1 MYVLHAH
8 WQPGTAVNQLGALCL
23 WAEKSGPHGAGE
35 KLDKRRHTSQPHPFA
50 AARPQLRDLLLR
62 LSGGEID
69 APDTAR
75 RDALLVLRLPS
86 GRTGP
91 QPSPQLIQA
100 GSFDAAAPALAPWEM
115 PMLALP
121 AAIALQFLVALP
133 TAALPQD
140 IRLGDDVSFWRTAA
154 LLALETLAQ
163 HKLQPGLQ
171 RDAGGN
177 LSARWLPVLDGPRDG
192 PRLARLVTAM
202 PPLCRAANGGD
213 PPAARELLDS
223 FLTFLVDGAMRD
235 WCHEPAGG
243 LTVANPVRDSAAHAW
258 LGALLGR
265 DARMQ
270 ISGAQA
276 QRLAT
281 SYGAWLRNLHAAG
294 DKNFR
299 VTLRLDAPPPWHD
312 SGAGGETTPPWTL
325 HYLLQARD
333 DPSLLIDA
341 QELWQPNG
349 RLLRGLKARLA
360 NPQELLLGG
369 LGFVARHCEPVRR
382 SLHEKRP
389 ALALLSSEEAFAYL
403 RHTAPLLET
412 AGFGVLVP
420 PWWNQPGA
428 RLGLHVRMQGAGSGG
443 ASGGVAR
450 GLLTME
456 NLVRYQWELAV
467 GGEPLSRDEFESLV
481 ALKSPLVQVR
491 GKWVQ
496 LDAEQVEAAIRFWQ
510 KQDRQQG
517 GGAEFGLLDAAMLAL
532 DGAAI
537 NGLPVEDVETEGWL
551 GEWIDQFTGNE
562 KLAVLPP
569 PAGLSAELRPYQAYG
584 YSWLEFQRRWG
595 IGVCLADDMGL
606 GKTIQTLAM
615 LQRVKEQHGALPAP
629 VLLVAP
635 TSVVVNWAKEAA
647 RFTPDLRTLV
657 HQGAQRMRGEEFGT
671 AAREHDIVATSYALV
686 RRDAAMLQEL
696 DWFGVI
702 LDEAQNIKNPATRQT
717 QAIRRL
723 PATFRLALT
732 GTPVENR
739 LAELWSIMHFLNP
752 GFLGSQHTFRSYF
765 ALPIERYG
773 DEQAAARLR
782 RLVSPFILRRVK
794 TDPNV
799 IQDLPDKQET
809 KEYCTLSTEQATL
822 YEAVVRESLQAIAG
836 TRDDGF
842 AGATAGAT
850 AGANDIERKGLVLA
864 MLMKLK
870 QICNHPAQFLHQIDP
885 GSEYGSAGE
894 DPLARSG
901 KLERLVELVDE
912 LLDAGDRALIF
923 SQFAEMGG
931 FLRTF
936 LQDRFGVPVL
946 FLHGGT
952 PPRKRNEMVEQF
964 QQETGGPRLF
974 VLSLKAGG
982 TGLNLT
988 RANHVFHFD
997 RWWNPAVEDQAT
1009 DRAFRIGQKQNV
1021 QVHKFV
1027 CVGTLEE
1034 KIDAM
1039 IEQKKGLARAVVGG
1053 GENWLT
1059 ELSTDEL
1066 RDLVHLRREALP

>member
-8 WQPGTAVNQLGALCL
+8 WQPSTAAPHLGALCL
-23 WAEKSGPHGAGE
+23 WGESSDAQGAGE
-35 KLDKRRHTSQPHPFA
+35 KAGRRRTPRPHPFA
-50 AARPQLRDLLLR
+50 AARPQLHDLLTR
-62 LSGGEID
+62 LSGFDVKDRSKEPRIAHD
-69 APDTAR
+69 ETMLA
-75 RDALLVLRLPS
+75 LRLPS
-86 GRTGP
+86 GRIGP
-91 QPSPQLIQA
+91 QPSPQLIHEW
-100 GSFDAAAPALAPWEM
+100 SFDAETPALSPWAM
-115 PMLALP
+115 PMLALD
-121 AAIALQFLVALP
+121 AAAALHFLVALP
-133 TAALPQD
+133 TAALPHD
-140 IRLGDDVSFWRTAA
+140 IRLGDDVGYWRTAA
-154 LLALETLAQ
+154 LLALEALAQ

-171 RDAGGN
+171 RDDAGK

-192 PRLARLVTAM
+192 PRLGRLVGAM
-202 PPLCRAANGGD
+202 PPLCRAASGEHS
-213 PPAARELLDS
+213 PSPRELLDS

-235 WCHEPAGG
+235 WCGELPAM
-243 LTVANPVRDSAAHAW
+243 LTIANTVSDPTAREW
-258 LGALLGR
+258 LGALLR
-265 DARMQ
+265 PDARVQ

-281 SYGAWLRNLHAAG
+281 SYAAWLRNLHAAG

-299 VTLRLDAPPPWHD
+299 VTLRLDAPPPWQD
-312 SGAGGETTPPWTL
+312 PAAGEEGASPWTL

-341 QELWQPNG
+341 EQLWQP
-349 RLLRGLKARLA
+349 RSTLLRGLKARLA

-369 LGFVARHCEPVRR
+369 LGFVARHSEPVRR

-389 ALALLSSEEAFAYL
+389 ARAVLSSEEAFAYM
-403 RHTAPLLET
+403 RQTAPLLET
-412 AGFGVLVP
+412 SGFGVLVP

-428 RLGLHVRMQGAGSGG
+428 RLSLRVRMQGASS
-443 ASGGVAR
+443 ASDGVAR

-456 NLVRYQWELAV
+456 NLVRYRWELAV

-510 KQDRQQG
+510 KRDEE
-517 GGAEFGLLDAAMLAL
+517 AEIGLLDAAALAL
-532 DGAAI
+532 DGAEV
-537 NGLPVEDVETEGWL
+537 NGLPVEGVETEGWL
-551 GEWIDQFTGNE
+551 GEWLDHFTGSE
-562 KLAVLPP
+562 KLSVLPP
-569 PAGLSAELRPYQAYG
+569 PARLAADLRPYQAYG

-615 LQRVKEQHGALPAP
+615 LQRVKEQAGALPAP

-657 HQGAQRMRGEEFGT
+657 HQGAQRLRGEEFAA
-671 AAREHDIVATSYALV
+671 AARQHDLVATSYALV
-686 RRDAAMLQEL
+686 RRDAALLQAI

-717 QAIRRL
+717 QAIRGL

-752 GFLGSQHTFRSYF
+752 GFLGSQHTFRTRF
-765 ALPIERYG
+765 ALPVERYG
-773 DEQAAARLR
+773 DEEAAARLR

-822 YEAVVRESLQAIAG
+822 YEAVVRESLQAIEGTLDAALGGAG
-836 TRDDGF
+836 
-842 AGATAGAT
+842 
-850 AGANDIERKGLVLA
+850 DIERKGMVLA

-870 QICNHPAQFLHQIDP
+870 QICNHPAQFLHQMGP
-885 GSEYGSAGE
+885 GGDGTIAGE

-901 KLERLVELVDE
+901 KLQRLVELVDE
-912 LLDAGDRALIF
+912 LLDAGDHALIF

-1039 IEQKKGLARAVVGG
+1039 IEQKKGLARAIVGG

-1066 RDLVHLRREALP
+1066 RDLVHLRREVLA

>member
-1 MYVLHAH
+1 
-8 WQPGTAVNQLGALCL
+8 
-23 WAEKSGPHGAGE
+23 
-35 KLDKRRHTSQPHPFA
+35 
-50 AARPQLRDLLLR
+50 
-62 LSGGEID
+62 
-69 APDTAR
+69 
-75 RDALLVLRLPS
+75 
-86 GRTGP
+86 
-91 QPSPQLIQA
+91 
-100 GSFDAAAPALAPWEM
+100 
-115 PMLALP
+115 
-121 AAIALQFLVALP
+121 
-133 TAALPQD
+133 
-140 IRLGDDVSFWRTAA
+140 
-154 LLALETLAQ
+154 
-163 HKLQPGLQ
+163 
-171 RDAGGN
+171 
-177 LSARWLPVLDGPRDG
+177 
-192 PRLARLVTAM
+192 
-202 PPLCRAANGGD
+202 
-213 PPAARELLDS
+213 
-223 FLTFLVDGAMRD
+223 
-235 WCHEPAGG
+235 
-243 LTVANPVRDSAAHAW
+243 
-258 LGALLGR
+258 
-265 DARMQ
+265 
-270 ISGAQA
+270 
-276 QRLAT
+276 
-281 SYGAWLRNLHAAG
+281 
-294 DKNFR
+294 
-299 VTLRLDAPPPWHD
+299 
-312 SGAGGETTPPWTL
+312 
-325 HYLLQARD
+325 
-333 DPSLLIDA
+333 
-341 QELWQPNG
+341 
-349 RLLRGLKARLA
+349 
-360 NPQELLLGG
+360 
-369 LGFVARHCEPVRR
+369 
-382 SLHEKRP
+382 
-389 ALALLSSEEAFAYL
+389 
-403 RHTAPLLET
+403 
-412 AGFGVLVP
+412 
-420 PWWNQPGA
+420 
-428 RLGLHVRMQGAGSGG
+428 
-443 ASGGVAR
+443 
-450 GLLTME
+450 
-456 NLVRYQWELAV
+456 
-467 GGEPLSRDEFESLV
+467 
-481 ALKSPLVQVR
+481 VR

-510 KQDRQQG
+510 KQDRQQDAG
-517 GGAEFGLLDAAMLAL
+517 TEIGLLDAAMLAL
-532 DGAAI
+532 GGAEV
-537 NGLPVEDVETEGWL
+537 NGLPVEDVEAEGWL
-551 GEWIDQFTGNE
+551 GEWLDRFTGNE
-562 KLAVLPP
+562 TLAVLPP
-569 PAGLSAELRPYQAYG
+569 PAGLSADLRPYQAYG

-615 LQRVKEQHGALPAP
+615 LQRIKEQHGALPAP

-647 RFTPDLRTLV
+647 RFTPGLRTLV
-657 HQGAQRMRGEEFGT
+657 HQGAQRVRSYEFGA
-671 AAREHDIVATSYALV
+671 AARQHDLVATSYALV
-686 RRDAAMLQEL
+686 RRDAALLQAI

-752 GFLGSQHTFRSYF
+752 GFLGSQHTFRAHF

-799 IQDLPDKQET
+799 IQDLPDKQEM

-822 YEAVVRESLQAIAG
+822 YEAVVRESLQAIEGARDSGLDGAPGGAG
-836 TRDDGF
+836 
-842 AGATAGAT
+842 
-850 AGANDIERKGLVLA
+850 DIERKGMVLA

-870 QICNHPAQFLHQIDP
+870 QICNHPAQFLHQM
-885 GSEYGSAGE
+885 GGESESGSAS
-894 DPLARSG
+894 DDLLARSG

-912 LLDAGDRALIF
+912 LLDAGDHALIF

-964 QQETGGPRLF
+964 QQEAGGPRLF

-1059 ELSTDEL
+1059 ELSTAEL
-1066 RDLVHLRREALP
+1066 RDLVHLRREVLP

>member
-1 MYVLHAH
+1 VLA
-8 WQPGTAVNQLGALCL
+8 
-23 WAEKSGPHGAGE
+23 
-35 KLDKRRHTSQPHPFA
+35 
-50 AARPQLRDLLLR
+50 
-62 LSGGEID
+62 
-69 APDTAR
+69 
-75 RDALLVLRLPS
+75 LRLPT
-86 GRTGP
+86 GRTAP
-91 QPSPQLIQA
+91 QPSPQLIHEWK
-100 GSFDAAAPALAPWEM
+100 FDEGALALLPWEM
-115 PMLALP
+115 PMLALG
-121 AAIALQFLVALP
+121 AAEALHLLVALP
-133 TAALPQD
+133 TTELPYD
-140 IRLGDDVSFWRTAA
+140 IRLGDDLYFWRTAA
-154 LLALETLAQ
+154 LLALEALAQ

-171 RDAGGN
+171 SDAAGK

-192 PRLARLVTAM
+192 PRLARLVAAM
-202 PPLCRAANGGD
+202 PPLCRAALDGD
-213 PPAARELLDS
+213 SSSGRGLLDS
-223 FLTFLVDGAMRD
+223 FLTFLVDGALRD
-235 WCHEPAGG
+235 WCGVLLPKS
-243 LTVANPVRDSAAHAW
+243 VSADATAHAW
-258 LGALLGR
+258 LSALLR
-265 DARMQ
+265 KDARVQ
-270 ISGAQA
+270 VSGAQG
-276 QRLAT
+276 QRLYA
-281 SYGAWLRNLHAAG
+281 SYRAWLRTLHAAG

-299 VTLRLDAPPPWHD
+299 VTLRLDAPAPAD
-312 SGAGGETTPPWTL
+312 GGEGPPPWTL

-341 QELWQPNG
+341 QDLWQPRNT
-349 RLLRGLKARLA
+349 LLSGLKERLH

-369 LGFVARHCEPVRR
+369 LGFAARHCEPVRH
-382 SLHEKRP
+382 SLNEKRP
-389 ALALLSSEEAFAYL
+389 AFAVLSSEEAFDYM

-412 AGFGVLVP
+412 SGFGVLVP

-428 RLGLHVRMQGAGSGG
+428 RLGLRVRMKGASAGSD
-443 ASGGVAR
+443 GVGR
-450 GLLTME
+450 GLLTMD
-456 NLVRYQWELAV
+456 NLVRYRWELAV
-467 GGEPLSRDEFESLV
+467 GGEPLSREEFESLV

-496 LDAEQVEAAIRFWQ
+496 LDAEQVEAAIRFWRELER
-510 KQDRQQG
+510 QDEE
-517 GGAEFGLLDAAMLAL
+517 AEIGLLDAAALVL
-532 DGAAI
+532 DGAQV
-537 NGLPVEDVETEGWL
+537 NGLPVEGVETEGWL
-551 GEWIDQFTGNE
+551 QEWFDHFTGNE
-562 KLAVLPP
+562 KLSVLPP
-569 PAGLSAELRPYQAYG
+569 PARLSAELRPYQAYG

-615 LQRVKEQHGALPAP
+615 LQRVKEQAGALPAP

-657 HQGAQRMRGEEFGT
+657 HQGAQRLRGEEFGA
-671 AAREHDIVATSYALV
+671 AARAHDIVATSYALV
-686 RRDAAMLQEL
+686 RRDAGMLQGI

-717 QAIRRL
+717 QAIRQL
-723 PATFRLALT
+723 PANFRLALT

-739 LAELWSIMHFLNP
+739 LTELWSIMHFLNP
-752 GFLGSQHTFRSYF
+752 GFLGSQRTFRERF

-782 RLVSPFILRRVK
+782 RLVSPFMLRRVK
-794 TDPNV
+794 TDPTV

-822 YEAVVRESLQAIAG
+822 YEAVVRESLQAIESALG
-836 TRDDGF
+836 STGE
-842 AGATAGAT
+842 
-850 AGANDIERKGLVLA
+850 IQRKGMVLA

-870 QICNHPAQFLHQIDP
+870 QICNHPAQFMHQMGA
-885 GSEYGSAGE
+885 GSSAE

-901 KLERLVELVDE
+901 KLQRLVELLDE

-931 FLRTF
+931 FLCQL
-936 LQDRFGVPVL
+936 LQDHFGVPVL

-952 PPRKRNEMVEQF
+952 PARQRNEFVERF
-964 QQETGGPRLF
+964 QQDAGGPCLF

-1039 IEQKKGLARAVVGG
+1039 IEQKKGLARTIVGS

-1059 ELSTDEL
+1059 EMSTDEL
-1066 RDLVHLRREALP
+1066 RDLVHLRREVLA

>member
-1 MYVLHAH
+1 MGRKV
-8 WQPGTAVNQLGALCL
+8 GAARC
-23 WAEKSGPHGAGE
+23 GE
-35 KLDKRRHTSQPHPFA
+35 KLDKRRRTARPHPFA
-50 AARPQLRDLLLR
+50 AARPQLRELLLR

-69 APDTAR
+69 APDSAR
-75 RDALLVLRLPS
+75 SDTLLALRLPS

-91 QPSPQLIQA
+91 QPSPQLIHEW
-100 GSFDAAAPALAPWEM
+100 SFDAGAPALAPWEM
-115 PMLALP
+115 PTMPLP
-121 AAIALQFLVALP
+121 AAPALHLLVALP
-133 TAALPQD
+133 TTALPHD
-140 IRLGDDVSFWRTAA
+140 IRLGDDVGFWRTAA

-171 RDAGGN
+171 GDAAGH

-192 PRLARLVTAM
+192 PRLARLVAAM

-213 PPAARELLDS
+213 PPSARELLDS
-223 FLTFLVDGAMRD
+223 FLTFLVDGAMRN
-235 WCHEPAGG
+235 WCGELGAR
-243 LTVANPVRDSAAHAW
+243 LTIANTVSDSVARAW
-258 LGALLGR
+258 LGALLDPG
-265 DARMQ
+265 ARVHV
-270 ISGAQA
+270 SGAQA
-276 QRLAT
+276 QRLVT

-312 SGAGGETTPPWTL
+312 SAAEGEGKPSWTL

-341 QELWQPNG
+341 QELWRP
-349 RLLRGLKARLA
+349 RSSVLRGLGARLA

-389 ALALLSSEEAFAYL
+389 AFAHLSSEEAFAYL
-403 RHTAPLLET
+403 RQTAPLLET
-412 AGFGVLVP
+412 SGFGVLVP

-428 RLGLHVRMQGAGSGG
+428 RLGLRVRMKGAGAGSD
-443 ASGGVAR
+443 GVAR

-510 KQDRQQG
+510 KQDRQQDA
-517 GGAEFGLLDAAMLAL
+517 GAEIGLLDAAMLAL
-532 DGAAI
+532 DGAEV
-537 NGLPVEDVETEGWL
+537 NGLPVEGVETEGWL
-551 GEWIDQFTGNE
+551 GEWLDRFTGNE
-562 KLAVLPP
+562 TLAVLPP

-615 LQRVKEQHGALPAP
+615 LQQVKEQAGALPAP

-647 RFTPDLRTLV
+647 RFTPGLRTLV
-657 HQGAQRMRGEEFGT
+657 HQGAQRLRGEEFGA
-671 AAREHDIVATSYALV
+671 AARQHDLVATSYALV
-686 RRDAAMLQEL
+686 RRDAALLQEI

-752 GFLGSQHTFRSYF
+752 GFLGSQHTFRTHF
-765 ALPIERYG
+765 ALPVERYG

-799 IQDLPDKQET
+799 IQDLPHKQET

-822 YEAVVRESLQAIAG
+822 YEAVVRESLQAIEGA
-836 TRDDGF
+836 RDSGLD
-842 AGATAGAT
+842 GATGGAD
-850 AGANDIERKGLVLA
+850 DIERKGMVLA

-870 QICNHPAQFLHQIDP
+870 QICNHPAQFLHQIDRA
-885 GSEYGSAGE
+885 SENGGAGE

-912 LLDAGDRALIF
+912 LLDAGDHALIF

-1059 ELSTDEL
+1059 ELSTAEL
-1066 RDLVHLRREALP
+1066 RDLVHLRREVLP